1 MPRVASVVLALPL
14 LLSTTAF
21 AQVYQW
27 RTPPPPASAQYAEWQ
42 FNNEPIIVNSVLY
55 HPTRETRFFDGEIM
69 TQVGVY
75 RSVPVYAD
83 VTLEAHSVV
92 YVPVGRGL
100 MRGYERR
107 REGELAGTQ
116 GSRIPAFPVDIP
128 TSIAPQTAPIP
139 APIVVPTPAPAP
151 EPEPPL
157 TRELTSAPR
166 TARSTPM
173 HIESIPG
180 PSRPNGVWLL
190 YDGTRWYSDG
200 PAAVFI
206 PDRFTQ
212 VGQYRG
218 FPVYRENN
226 GRRDEIWVAVV
237 QDGPVAP
244 YARR

>member
-1 MPRVASVVLALPL
+1 MPRVAHIVLSLPL
-14 LLSTTAF
+14 LLSTTVT

-27 RTPPPPASAQYAEWQ
+27 RTPPPPVSAQYAEWQ
-42 FNNEPIIVNSVLY
+42 FNSEPIIVNSVLY

-69 TQVGVY
+69 SQVGVY

-83 VTLEAHSVV
+83 VTLEPHSVV
-92 YVPVGRGL
+92 YVPVGRNL

-116 GSRIPAFPVDIP
+116 GSRVPAFPVDIP
-128 TSIAPQTAPIP
+128 TSSAPEPAPIP
-139 APIVVPTPAPAP
+139 APITVPPPVP
-151 EPEPPL
+151 EPEPAL

-166 TARSTPM
+166 TARSAPM

-180 PSRPNGVWLL
+180 PTRPNGVWLL

-200 PAAVFI
+200 PATVFL
-206 PDRFTQ
+206 PNRFTQ
-212 VGQYRG
+212 VGEYRG

-226 GRRDEIWVAVV
+226 GRRDAIWVAVV